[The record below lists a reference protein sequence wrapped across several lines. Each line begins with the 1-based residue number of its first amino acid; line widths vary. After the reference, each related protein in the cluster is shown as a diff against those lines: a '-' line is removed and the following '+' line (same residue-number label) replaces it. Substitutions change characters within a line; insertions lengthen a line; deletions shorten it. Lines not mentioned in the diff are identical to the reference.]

1 MKIEGE
7 YVFDAPR
14 PMVWDALQDPEV
26 LAKVLPGADG
36 LDEVGEDEY
45 EGALKIKVGPVQGKF
60 KGHIQIE
67 DKVDLESYNM
77 KVDGKGAPGFVKA
90 NGGIKLTDADDAKT
104 HLAYA
109 GDAKIGGRIASVGQR
124 LMDSSAKAIIGQSL
138 DALNEYLKVEAA
150 KVKVVEEAAAIGATE
165 EEIQEKIEAEVEEY
179 VAPTQSELAAA
190 VTKEVAGSFFKENA
204 TAIAFVLA
212 IVAIII
218 ILIIIFNA

>member
-7 YVFDAPR
+7 YLFDAPR
-14 PMVWDALQDPEV
+14 PLVWDALQDPEV
-26 LAKVLPGADG
+26 LARVLPGADG
-36 LDEVGEDEY
+36 LDEVGKDEY

-90 NGGIKLTDADDAKT
+90 TGGIMLTDSEEAKT
-104 HLAYA
+104 HMAYS

-150 KVKVVEEAAAIGATE
+150 KQKVVEVAEAQGASE
-165 EEIQEKIEAEVEEY
+165 EEIQEKIEAEVEDY
-179 VAPTQSELAAA
+179 VAPTQAELAAA
-190 VTKEVAGSFFKENA
+190 VSKEVAGNFFKDNR

-212 IVAIII
+212 AIALVI
-218 ILIIIFNA
+218 ILLVIFNA

>member
-7 YVFDAPR
+7 YTFDAPR
-14 PMVWDALQDPEV
+14 ALVWDALQDPEV
-26 LAKVLPGADG
+26 LAQVLPGADG

-67 DKVDLESYNM
+67 DKVELKSYNM

-90 NGGIKLTDADDAKT
+90 NGGIKLTDADENKT
-104 HLAYA
+104 HMAYS

-150 KVKVVEEAAAIGATE
+150 KQVVIEEAEAVGATE
-165 EEIQEKIEAEVEEY
+165 EEIAQQIAEEVDEY
-179 VAPTQSELAAA
+179 VAPSQAELAAA
-190 VTKEVAGSFFKENA
+190 VSKEVAGDFLSKNA
-204 TAIAFVLA
+204 TAITLGVAFFTV
-212 IVAIII
+212 IIA
-218 ILIIIFNA
+218 LIIALTR